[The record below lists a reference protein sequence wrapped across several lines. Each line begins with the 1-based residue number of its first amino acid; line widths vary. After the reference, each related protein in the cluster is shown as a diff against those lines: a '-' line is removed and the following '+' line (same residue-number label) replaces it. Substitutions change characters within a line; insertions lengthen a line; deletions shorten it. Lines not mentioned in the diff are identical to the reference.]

1 MRISRFFSFMAVVTS
16 FSLLY
21 VYQQTEIFRLAYMG
35 QKKMAVYQ
43 VLLDKNSLLR
53 YNKEKSTSLIR
64 IGDKLSG
71 NKDFQM
77 PTSYRLVKLTYPA
90 KARAKANLAKKEGIL
105 SRIFGVRKQAEAKT
119 VNPY

>member
-1 MRISRFFSFMAVVTS
+1 MSRFIASMLIITL

-35 QKKMAVYQ
+35 QKRLAVFQ

-77 PTSYRLVKLTYPA
+77 PTSYRLVKLAYPV
-90 KARAKANLAKKEGIL
+90 KARAKASVAKKEGML
-105 SRIFGVRKQAEAKT
+105 SKIFGVRKQAEART
-119 VNPY
+119 VNP

>member
-1 MRISRFFSFMAVVTS
+1 MKMSRFLGLMAVVTS

-21 VYQQTEIFRLAYMG
+21 VYQQAEIFRLAYMG
-35 QKKMAVYQ
+35 QKKSAVFQ

-53 YNKEKSTSLIR
+53 YNKQKSTSLIR

-77 PTSYRLVKLTYPA
+77 PTSYRLVKLAYPA
-90 KARAKANLAKKEGIL
+90 KARSKAGIAKKEGIL
-105 SRIFGVRKQAEAKT
+105 SRIFGVRKQAEART
-119 VNPY
+119 INP